1 MVLVNLTTSTLCRL
15 CPDRKRQAKVSVL
28 IYNSIRDWGLDECS
42 VEIHFREIVDLV
54 SLFREP
60 T

>member
-28 IYNSIRDWGLDECS
+28 IYNSVRYWGLEECS
-42 VEIHFREIVDLV
+42 VEIHFCEIV
-54 SLFREP
+54 
-60 T
+60 